1 MAILVSVLT
10 AVILVSFGSQS
21 LITASQLNAEAI
33 SLAQA
38 ELETT
43 QALARQDFCG
53 VVPVAEIVEATNQ
66 LLKKKIDVEKSADDL
81 TRKVT
86 ATVSWTTDKGVPQH
100 VQLTTLVTNFQNV
113 TGTPCP

>member
-1 MAILVSVLT
+1 M
-10 AVILVSFGSQS
+10 SFGSQS
-21 LITASQLNAEAI
+21 LITASQLNTEAI

-38 ELETT
+38 ELEST
-43 QALARQDFCG
+43 QALSRQDYCA
-53 VVPVAEIVEATNQ
+53 VLPITEIVDAANP

-86 ATVSWTTDKGVPQH
+86 ATVSWTTDKGVPQY

-113 TGTPCP
+113 TGAPCP